1 MQMSFLKRGR
11 FCVHYMT
18 LCLAWTART
27 LLQTKA
33 DASPRLRPSVR
44 PSVTFL
50 LVLVRG
56 LRRGLRRGLSRFL
69 LPACCGLLLAARP
82 ALTQAHPHVWINYS
96 MVAQT
101 QGTQLVAMQ
110 QTWIFSKGFP
120 FSLVGDFS
128 HMPKSGPLNADY
140 TATFK
145 AQAFSLLKSSDYFT
159 HVFVDGKAVAVG
171 EARNFSVSI
180 EQGHVVYRFLLPL
193 VKPVDFKRERVTLG
207 VWDDT
212 FFVDFESA
220 AQLLLT
226 LSAGSPGNCKAAA
239 FEDHDHPIFGGSIF
253 PQASRLSC

>member
-1 MQMSFLKRGR
+1 MRSLRAP
-11 FCVHYMT
+11 CP
-18 LCLAWTART
+18 AWTAPA
-27 LLQTKA
+27 LLQAKA
-33 DASPRLRPSVR
+33 NANAAPRLQPSGT
-44 PSVTFL
+44 PPVTSL
-50 LVLVRG
+50 LFLVRWSQ
-56 LRRGLRRGLSRFL
+56 RCL
-69 LPACCGLLLAARP
+69 LPACCALLLAALP
-82 ALTQAHPHVWINYS
+82 APARAHPHVWINYS

-101 QGTQLVAMQ
+101 QGTVLVAMQ

-128 HMPKSGPLNADY
+128 GMPKSGPLNAGY

-159 HVFVDGKAVAVG
+159 HVFVDGKPVALG

-193 VKPVDFKRERVTLG
+193 GKPVDLKRGRVTLG

-212 FFVDFESA
+212 FFVDFEGA
-220 AQLLLT
+220 AQPVLT
-226 LSAGSPGNCKAAA
+226 LSAGSPGNCKAVA
-239 FEDHDHPIFGGSIF
+239 FEDRDHPIFGGSVF